1 MKAESALK
9 NKIILAVDDEPDVLD
24 SVEELLDMCTV
35 HKAVDYNTA
44 VQLLSSNSYDA
55 VVLDI
60 MGVNGFELLKIA
72 DLKGFPTVML
82 TGHAMTPEA
91 LKKSI
96 ELGAISFLPKEMML
110 ELKDLLEDVVIGGGK
125 RLWWLKSFDR
135 LTTHFDDKFGA
146 DWKEKD
152 KFFKE
157 FGQSL
162 KKTEIEK
169 KLCFWFEE
177 IGTEYNDI
185 VGKKCANLGEM
196 THMGLP
202 VPPGFVIS
210 IDTYRKFIRETGAYE
225 EILGYAKDFGELK
238 GKGITE
244 FEKTSKTIRDI
255 IEAKDMP
262 LDIKNTITSYYSELC
277 EKARLPDMAVSV
289 RSAGTASR
297 PGMFETFLNV
307 KGIDDVLDKIKK
319 VWSSAYTTRAIAFRI
334 NKDLPVLGDELGV
347 AIPKMVNARASG
359 IGFTVEPVSGDSS
372 KIIIESNW
380 GLGEG
385 VVSGTESIDGFVV
398 DKETLEIITKHVGKK
413 EKCVMNTETGAEW
426 TEVPENMKDLA
437 SISDEE
443 IKEIAKIAKSLEE
456 NAGCAQDMEW
466 AIDQDLPFPQNIF
479 YLQTRPAKVAVKKS
493 ESATDQLAQKLV
505 TGFKQI
511 DLSKAKDKLKNIEF
525 RF

>member
-1 MKAESALK
+1 MSTGSPLK
-9 NKIILAVDDEPDVLD
+9 NKLILVVDDEPDILD
-24 SVEELLDMCTV
+24 SVEELLDICTV
-35 HKAVDYNTA
+35 HKAVDYSTA
-44 VQLLSSNSYDA
+44 VQFLSSNRYDA

-60 MGVNGFELLKIA
+60 MGVNGFELLKIS
-72 DLKGFPTVML
+72 DLRGFPTVML
-82 TGHAMTPEA
+82 TAHAMTPEA

-96 ELGAISFLPKEMML
+96 ELGAISFLPKELML
-110 ELKDLLEDVVIGGGK
+110 ELKELLEDVVLGGGK
-125 RLWWLKSFDR
+125 RLWWLNSFDR
-135 LTTHFDDKFGA
+135 LTPYFDDRFGA

-152 KFFKE
+152 KFFKDFE
-157 FGQSL
+157 QSL
-162 KKTEIEK
+162 QKTKIKKN
-169 KLCFWFEE
+169 LCLWFEE

-196 THMGLP
+196 TRMGVP

-210 IDTYRKFIRETGAYE
+210 IDTYRRFIRETGASE
-225 EILGYAKDFGELK
+225 EILRYAKDLGEFK
-238 GKGITE
+238 GKGIGE
-244 FEKTSKTIRDI
+244 FEKISKTIRGI

-262 LDIKNTITSYYSELC
+262 PDIKDTITVYYSDLC
-277 EKARLPDMAVSV
+277 EKAGLPDMAVSV

-307 KGIDDVLDKIKK
+307 SGIDDVLDKIKM
-319 VWSSAYTTRAIAFRI
+319 VWSSAYTPRGIAFRV

-359 IGFTVEPVSGDSS
+359 IGFTVNPVNGDAS

-426 TEVPENMKDLA
+426 TEVPENMKSLA

-443 IKEIAKIAKSLEE
+443 IKEIAKIAKFLEE
-456 NAGCAQDMEW
+456 TAGCAQDMEW
-466 AIDQDLPFPQNIF
+466 AIDKDLPFPQNIF
-479 YLQTRPAKVAVKKS
+479 YLQTRAAKVAVKKS
-493 ESATDQLAQKLV
+493 ASVTDQLAQKLV

-511 DLSKAKDKLKNIEF
+511 DLSEAKKKLKNIQF

>member
-1 MKAESALK
+1 MNAESPLK
-9 NKIILAVDDEPDVLD
+9 NKLILAVDDEPDVLD
-24 SVEELLDMCTV
+24 SVEEILDVCTV
-35 HKAVDYNTA
+35 HKAVDYDTA
-44 VQLLSSNSYDA
+44 VQLLSSNNYDA

-72 DLKGFPTVML
+72 DLKGFRAVML
-82 TGHAMTPEA
+82 TAHAMTTDA
-91 LKKSI
+91 LQKSI
-96 ELGAISFLPKEMML
+96 ELGAISFLPKEKML
-110 ELKDLLEDVVIGGGK
+110 ELKDLLEDVVLGGGK
-125 RLWWLKSFDR
+125 RLWWLKSLDR
-135 LTTHFDDKFGA
+135 LSPYFDDKFGA

-152 KFFKE
+152 KFFKD
-157 FGQSL
+157 FKQSL
-162 KKTEIEK
+162 KKKEIEK
-169 KLCFWFEE
+169 NLCFWFEE

-196 THMGLP
+196 TRMGLP

-210 IDTYRKFIRETGAYE
+210 IDTYRKFIRETGALE
-225 EILGYAKDFGELK
+225 EILRCAKDLGELK
-238 GKGITE
+238 GKGIAE
-244 FEKTSKTIRDI
+244 FEKTSKIIRGI

-262 LDIKNTITSYYSELC
+262 LDIKNTITAYYSELC
-277 EKARLPDMAVSV
+277 EKTGLTDMAVSV

-307 KGIDDVLDKIKK
+307 QGIDDVLDKIKK
-319 VWSSAYTTRAIAFRI
+319 VWSSAYTPRAIAFRI
-334 NKDLPVLGDELGV
+334 NKDIPVLGDELGV

-426 TEVPENMKDLA
+426 TEVPENMRNLA

-443 IKEIAKIAKSLEE
+443 IKEIAKIAKFLEE
-456 NAGCAQDMEW
+456 AAGCAQDMEW

-479 YLQTRPAKVAVKKS
+479 YLQTRAAKVAVKKS
-493 ESATDQLAQKLV
+493 ESATDQLAGKLV
-505 TGFKQI
+505 SGFNQL
-511 DLSKAKDKLKNIEF
+511 DLSKAKEKLKNIEF